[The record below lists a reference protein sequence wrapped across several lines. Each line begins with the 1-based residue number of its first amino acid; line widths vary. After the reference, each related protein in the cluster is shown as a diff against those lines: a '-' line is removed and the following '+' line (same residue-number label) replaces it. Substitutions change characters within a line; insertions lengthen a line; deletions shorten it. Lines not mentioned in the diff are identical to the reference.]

1 MEQME
6 MKKRAL
12 KNLDYYI
19 TGLKNAR
26 TKFYIS
32 SNYFSACAVLHVIYF
47 DLNIIT
53 TDEYDKLD
61 KEITQAHTKAW
72 GRM

>member
-1 MEQME
+1 MKQME

-19 TGLKNAR
+19 NGLKNAQ

-32 SNYFSACAVLHVIYF
+32 SNYFSACAVLHMIYF
-47 DLNIIT
+47 ELNIIT
-53 TDEYDKLD
+53 DDEYDKLD
-61 KEITQAHTKAW
+61 KEITKEHTKAW
-72 GRM
+72 ERV